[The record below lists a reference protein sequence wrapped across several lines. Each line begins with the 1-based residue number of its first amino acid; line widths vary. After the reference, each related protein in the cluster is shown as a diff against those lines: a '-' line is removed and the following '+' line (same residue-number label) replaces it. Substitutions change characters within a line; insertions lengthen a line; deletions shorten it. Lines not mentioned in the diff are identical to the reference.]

1 MNTLG
6 AEVKRLRI
14 ALGMSGAELSRRVK
28 ISQPSV
34 FKIENGGGVDS
45 LTLYRLADVLGV
57 TCDYFRPFIDPV
69 AVPLEP
75 VAPVPAPR
83 PQARGKFK

>member
-1 MNTLG
+1 
-6 AEVKRLRI
+6 
-14 ALGMSGAELSRRVK
+14 MSGAELSRRVK

-45 LTLYRLADVLGV
+45 LSLYRLADVFGV
-57 TCDYFRPFIDPV
+57 TCDYFRPFIDP
-69 AVPLEP
+69 AVVPPEP

-83 PQARGKFK
+83 PRPMGKYK